1 MTRPSNR
8 WLGWSCALAF
18 CVGMM
23 AAPAQA
29 QELSRQDIAL
39 TYEVEPSVWG
49 CPGILEFQ
57 AIIANELGYDPCRAD
72 ASLRVGVRIRSAPAG
87 IEGTI
92 AWGNSKGHAVG
103 ERRFSAPE
111 PHCRQLAASMGF
123 AVAVQLQLMANE
135 RASEPTTPVAS
146 KDPIGDGD
154 APLEREAPQR
164 VHGSEVVAKLS
175 VQSFRVRSARTT
187 EKADWLPS
195 LGVGL
200 SLGAGLAPTAVGQ
213 GRVFASLRRR
223 WLGFELAAE
232 ATTSSTKRQDYGGG
246 FQHELMLGTFA
257 ACYWQEPVA
266 ACGIVKFGRLQAQG
280 SGVDIPA
287 SPRGFVAQTGPRLA
301 YELGLGRHLA
311 VLGHVEALW
320 LFTPWTVNVNHQA
333 VWTMPRI
340 AAIVGLDV
348 AARFP

>member
-1 MTRPSNR
+1 
-8 WLGWSCALAF
+8 
-18 CVGMM
+18 MM

-29 QELSRQDIAL
+29 QELSRQPIAL
-39 TYEVEPSVWG
+39 KYEVEPAVSG

-72 ASLRVGVRIRSAPAG
+72 ASLRVGVHIRSAPSG

-103 ERRFSAPE
+103 ERRFSAPDL
-111 PHCRQLAASMGF
+111 HCRQMAASMGF

-135 RASEPTTPVAS
+135 VASEPNTSAGTAE
-146 KDPIGDGD
+146 PIDDGGT
-154 APLEREAPQR
+154 AFERESTHRAR
-164 VHGSEVVAKLS
+164 GSEVVAKLS
-175 VQSFRVRSARTT
+175 VQSFRVRSAQKL
-187 EKADWLPS
+187 ENADWLAS

-200 SLGAGLAPTAVGQ
+200 SLGEGLAPTTAGQ
-213 GRVFASLRRR
+213 GRAFASLRRR

-232 ATTSSTKRQDYGGG
+232 ATASSTKRQDYGGG

-257 ACYWQEPVA
+257 ACYWQAPIA
-266 ACGIVKFGRLQAQG
+266 ACGVVKFGRLQAQG

-287 SPRGFVAQTGPRLA
+287 SPRGFVAQSGPRLA

-348 AARFP
+348 AARFQ